1 MNKNNFPKISIVIP
15 NWNGQRFLA
24 DCLDFLSKINWPDYQ
39 VIVVD
44 NGSTDGS
51 SEFIRNDFPQVIL
64 IENRENRGFA
74 SACNQGIKWGLKCG
88 ADYVLLLNNDT
99 VVAPDFLTKMAEAA
113 EADEKVGIV
122 GAKIYYFDQPEKIW
136 FAGGDFIQWRASG
149 KHRFWQKQNSAELG
163 GVEPSDFVTGCA
175 MLVKNKFFRI
185 LAVFMNRIF

>member
-1 MNKNNFPKISIVIP
+1 MKQPKVFFVIP
-15 NWNGQRFLA
+15 HFNGKDVLK
-24 DCLDFLSKINWPDYQ
+24 DCLESVFEIDYLGFQ

-44 NGSTDGS
+44 NSSADGS